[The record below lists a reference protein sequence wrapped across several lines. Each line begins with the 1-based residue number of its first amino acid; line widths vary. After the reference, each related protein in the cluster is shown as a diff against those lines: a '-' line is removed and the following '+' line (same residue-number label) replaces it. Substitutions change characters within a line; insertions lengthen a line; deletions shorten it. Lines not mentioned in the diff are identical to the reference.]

1 MLRKLSRFVVIKVG
15 NPYREVSKEIRSH
28 ESFILDLGLVLST
41 PQGQSV
47 FKYML
52 KELEFGEL
60 PAVNIPPNLRDE
72 YIGFLR
78 AGQLVFEYLSQ
89 ADNIKAGLILAQ
101 IQKEKMDAAIAQN
114 TNGQD

>member
-1 MLRKLSRFVVIKVG
+1 MG
-15 NPYREVSKEIRSH
+15 NPYKEVIKEIRGH
-28 ESFILDLGLVLST
+28 ESFILDLSLVLNT
-41 PQGQSV
+41 PQGQAV

-60 PAVNIPPNLRDE
+60 PAVNIPANLRDE

-78 AGQLVFEYLSQ
+78 GGQLLFEYLSQ

-114 TNGQD
+114 TNGQN